1 MVMQTLLLYL
11 FLLTPLHLEGNNYF
25 HVVEQRSQQASIYFA
40 PYHING
46 PTPSSFEEFFYF
58 DVFENATEKS
68 VTGKFVR
75 VAGAVHSRGG
85 NRYEFSIARLERDT
99 VGISKLIF
107 KTTRV
112 NGTEYRFEGIFLDRP
127 ELLRAT
133 GNYTDLRG
141 TLTRKENGRTVAR
154 QQLNFFA
161 NIRE

>member
-1 MVMQTLLLYL
+1 MFMQALLLSLLL
-11 FLLTPLHLEGNNYF
+11 FTPLHLEGNNYF
-25 HVVEQRSQQASIYFA
+25 HVFEQRSPHAGVYFA

-46 PTPSSFEEFFYF
+46 PTPDSFEEFFYF
-58 DVFENATEKS
+58 DVVEDANEKS

-85 NRYEFSIARLERDT
+85 TRYAFSSAKLERDRI
-99 VGISKLIF
+99 GISKLIF
-107 KTTRV
+107 KTRRV
-112 NGTEYRFEGIFLDRP
+112 KGIEYKFEGTFLDRP
-127 ELLRAT
+127 ELLRTT